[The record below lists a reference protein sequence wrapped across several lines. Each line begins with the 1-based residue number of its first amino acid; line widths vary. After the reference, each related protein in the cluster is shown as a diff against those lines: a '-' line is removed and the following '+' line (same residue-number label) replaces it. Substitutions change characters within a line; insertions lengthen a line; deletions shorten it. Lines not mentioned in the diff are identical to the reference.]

1 MNELR
6 LLIVTIPSAFGLL
19 MALDFVNFLYRE
31 TQPQAAATLPQGE
44 QLAIE
49 ASQLC
54 DRLVQVEQVAFQQYL
69 KAPDLQALQQAKRR
83 LEHIRQLY
91 PKAEQ
96 RYLRRTSRIEL
107 QQVLDSLTA
116 SHSYLNTTTHS

>member
-19 MALDFVNFLYRE
+19 MALDFVSFLYRE
-31 TQPQAAATLPQGE
+31 TQPHSSSIPEGE
-44 QLAIE
+44 RLAIE

-54 DRLVQVEQVAFQQYL
+54 ERLVEVEKLAFGQYL
-69 KAPDLQALQQAKRR
+69 KAPDTHSLQQAKRR
-83 LEHIRQLY
+83 LEQIRQIY

-96 RYLRRTSRIEL
+96 RYQRRTTRIEL
-107 QQVLDSLTA
+107 HQVLESLTPER
-116 SHSYLNTTTHS
+116 SYS

>member
-31 TQPQAAATLPQGE
+31 TQPHSASIPDHERLVM
-44 QLAIE
+44 E

-54 DRLVQVEQVAFQQYL
+54 DRLVEVEKLAFGQYL
-69 KAPDLQALQQAKRR
+69 KAPDTQTLQQAKRR
-83 LEHIRQLY
+83 LEQIRQIY
-91 PKAEQ
+91 PKAER
-96 RYLRRTSRIEL
+96 RYQRRTARIEL
-107 QQVLDSLTA
+107 HQVLDSLMP
-116 SHSYLNTTTHS
+116 SRSYS

>member
-31 TQPQAAATLPQGE
+31 SQPLAAASVPEGE

-54 DRLVQVEQVAFQQYL
+54 DRLVQVEQLAFQQYL

-96 RYLRRTSRIEL
+96 RYLRRTTRIEL
-107 QQVLDSLTA
+107 HQVLDSLSS
-116 SHSYLNTTTHS
+116 SHSYLTTQTDS